1 MSKTLY
7 ITPAGACSALSNNLE
22 IFLIWEDFLDYK
34 ISSSS
39 LTSYLLSLASSL
51 LGQKI
56 LHSQI

>member
-22 IFLIWEDFLDYK
+22 IFLIWEHFLDYK
-34 ISSSS
+34 ISSS
-39 LTSYLLSLASSL
+39 LTCYLLSLASSL